1 MQVQSLSAVQG
12 VKMAN
17 VALGQGQAPAAI
29 RMIEDGSRDGSWVF
43 LANCHLML
51 SWMPELEKVRL
62 FYPFAAYACCHN
74 IPYNALLFVGS
85 WNASSSGGEVYGSN

>member
-1 MQVQSLSAVQG
+1 MS
-12 VKMAN
+12 N

-29 RMIEDGSRDGSWVF
+29 RMIEDGVSFGNWVF

-62 FYPFAAYACCHN
+62 
-74 IPYNALLFVGS
+74 ALLPEGYDETLVFTPR
-85 WNASSSGGEVYGSN
+85 